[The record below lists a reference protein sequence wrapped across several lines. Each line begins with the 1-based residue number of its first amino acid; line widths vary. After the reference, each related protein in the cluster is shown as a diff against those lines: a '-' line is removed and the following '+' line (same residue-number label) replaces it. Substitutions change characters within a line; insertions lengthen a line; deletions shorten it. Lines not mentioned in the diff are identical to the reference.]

1 MSELGIII
9 CKCYGAT
16 ECPLIVREY
25 RVAKQKLDSNYDSSQ
40 IQVLEGLEPVRKR
53 PGMYIGSTGYD
64 GVHHLI
70 KEIADNSIDEAI
82 AGFATKIIVTILSD
96 GGVSVY
102 DDGRGIPV
110 DKIAKTGKSALETV
124 LTVLHAGGKFG
135 SGGYKVSSGLHG
147 VGSSVVNALSTKL
160 IAEVR
165 RDGKL
170 YRQEYAMGVPQAD
183 IDVVGNTEDTG
194 TTITF
199 YPDPTIFKETVTFDY
214 SWLVD
219 YLRHQAYLTK
229 GVYVEARDE
238 RTNEKQAFYFEGGIQ
253 SYVKHLNIGKD
264 VLSDDAFYVERQVED
279 AVVEVAIQYN
289 DTFVEIVKPFANN
302 VLTPDGGTHLVGFRS
317 SLTRVINDYARKS
330 GLLKEKEDN
339 LSGDDI
345 REGLTAIILVKLP
358 DPQFEGQT
366 KNKLGNPEVRRYVE
380 QVMNEYFAYYLDENP
395 AIAKKIVGKSLL
407 AARARKAARAAR
419 DSVIRKGALDG
430 MSLPG
435 KLSDCSSKDP
445 SESEIYIVEGDSAGG
460 SAKSGRDSRTQAILP
475 LRGKVLN
482 VERARLD
489 RMLGNN
495 EIVSLIKGMGV
506 GIGDQFDISGLRY
519 HRVIIMTDADV
530 DGSHI
535 ATLLMTFFFRY
546 MREVI
551 DGGYIYLA
559 KPPLFL
565 IKAGSVK
572 KYAYSDEE
580 RDDIITDL
588 IEARKAKGIK
598 VDETNDRMKQA
609 GVTLLQR
616 YKGLGEMDAEQLWET
631 TMNPENRV
639 LVQVTVKDAEKA
651 DAIFTK
657 LMGDQVDLRKSFI
670 QSRAKFI
677 SLEELDV

>member
-1 MSELGIII
+1 M
-9 CKCYGAT
+9 
-16 ECPLIVREY
+16 
-25 RVAKQKLDSNYDSSQ
+25 AKQKIDDGSYTGSQ

-53 PGMYIGSTGYD
+53 PGMYIGSTGYE

-82 AGFATKIIVTILSD
+82 AGYANRVDVIILED
-96 GGVSVY
+96 GGLSVV
-102 DDGRGIPV
+102 DNGRGIPV
-110 DKIAKTGKSALETV
+110 DKHEKTGLSTLETV

-135 SGGYKVSSGLHG
+135 GGGYKVSSGLHG

-160 IAEVR
+160 IAEVVQKGELYHIEFER
-165 RDGKL
+165 GAATMPLKKLGKTD
-170 YRQEYAMGVPQAD
+170 RP
-183 IDVVGNTEDTG
+183 TG

-199 YPDPTIFKETVTFDY
+199 YPDPTIFKETVEFDY
-214 SWLVD
+214 KWVVD

-229 GVYVEARDE
+229 GVYVTVRDE
-238 RTNEKQAFYFEGGIQ
+238 RSKERAAFYFEGGIQ

-264 VLSDDAFYVERQVED
+264 IVSDSVFYVERQVED
-279 AVVEVAIQYN
+279 SMIEIAVQYN
-289 DTFVEIVKPFANN
+289 DTFIETVKPFANN

-317 SLTRVINDYARKS
+317 ALTRVINDYARKS
-330 GLLKEKEDN
+330 SLLKEKEEN
-339 LSGDDI
+339 LTGDDI

-380 QVMNEYFAYYLDENP
+380 QVMNEYFSYYLEENP
-395 AIAKKIVGKSLL
+395 DVAKKIVGKALL
-407 AARARKAARAAR
+407 ASRARKAARAAR
-419 DSVIRKGALDG
+419 DNVIRKGALDG
-430 MSLPG
+430 LSLPG

-445 SESEIYIVEGDSAGG
+445 TVSELYIVEGDSAGG
-460 SAKSGRDSRTQAILP
+460 SAKSGRDSKTQAILP

-495 EIVSLIKGMGV
+495 EIVSLIKAMGV
-506 GIGDQFDISGLRY
+506 GISDQFDVTGLRY
-519 HRVIIMTDADV
+519 HRIIIMTDADV

-535 ATLLMTFFFRY
+535 STLLLTFFFRY
-546 MREVI
+546 MQEVI
-551 DGGYIYLA
+551 DGGYVYLA

-565 IKAGSVK
+565 LRQGTK
-572 KYAYSDEE
+572 KFYAYSDEE
-580 RDDIITDL
+580 RDSILQRLVNERREKGTTIDESADIT
-588 IEARKAKGIK
+588 
-598 VDETNDRMKQA
+598 KQA
-609 GVTLLQR
+609 GITLLQR
-616 YKGLGEMDAEQLWET
+616 YKGLGEMDAEQLWDT

-639 LVQVTVKDAEKA
+639 LIQVKVQDAEKS

-670 QSRAKFI
+670 QSRAKSL
-677 SLEELDV
+677 SLEDLDI